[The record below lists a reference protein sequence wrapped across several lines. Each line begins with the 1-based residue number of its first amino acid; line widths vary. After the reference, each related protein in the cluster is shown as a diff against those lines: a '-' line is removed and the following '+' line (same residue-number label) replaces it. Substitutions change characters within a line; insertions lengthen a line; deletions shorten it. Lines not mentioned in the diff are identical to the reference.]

1 LVIKT
6 IKMKEQTLI
15 EMKNK
20 IDALIRVVQGI
31 MDEQRNLTTLA
42 AGTFETLKLMPDYE
56 EAVAKLVER
65 AKEKEGGSNVE

>member
-1 LVIKT
+1 
-6 IKMKEQTLI
+6 MKEQTLI

-31 MDEQRNLTTLA
+31 MDGQRNLTTLA

-56 EAVAKLVER
+56 EAVAKLVEI
-65 AKEKEGGSNVE
+65 AKEKEGGCNVE

>member
-1 LVIKT
+1 
-6 IKMKEQTLI
+6 MKEQTLI

-65 AKEKEGGSNVE
+65 AKEKEGGSNVG

>member
-1 LVIKT
+1 
-6 IKMKEQTLI
+6 MKEQTLI

-56 EAVAKLVER
+56 EAVAKLVEI

>member
-1 LVIKT
+1 
-6 IKMKEQTLI
+6 MKEQTLV

-42 AGTFETLKLMPDYE
+42 AGTFETLKLMPGYE
-56 EAVAKLVER
+56 EAIAKVVEKT
-65 AKEKEGGSNVE
+65 KEKEGGLNVE

>member
-1 LVIKT
+1 MVIKT